1 MSAPAKPN
9 DTEPLLH
16 SVQVAADLNVSLS
29 WLAKSRLTGTG
40 PHFIKI
46 GRAVRYAPSA
56 LREYK
61 LSRQRTSTSER

>member
-1 MSAPAKPN
+1 MRPPAKTN
-9 DTEPLLH
+9 ETEFLLQ
-16 SVQVAADLNVSLS
+16 SVQVATELNVSQS

-40 PHFIKI
+40 PRFIKI
-46 GRAVRYAPSA
+46 GRTVRYAPSA